1 MDLCKRNQQAR
12 LGATA
17 LACVLGL
24 VVARP
29 SIARNQTQTC
39 ADSAVENLLPDVV
52 GPMMGAS
59 PFWLVDGGAKFRG
72 EAHPVKTLWVLRR
85 TSESIRI
92 TGRRLDAPGVITV
105 RQGQEPPSE
114 ALEIRDPPRA
124 SVIPGRASAD
134 VMRDYVFLTSHVFYP
149 SAGCWEFTLQAGAS
163 VAHIVRHV
171 VAGEPAA
178 ARPAVLRPPR

>member
-1 MDLCKRNQQAR
+1 MDLCERNQRAR

-29 SIARNQTQTC
+29 SIARNQKQTC

-59 PFWLVDGGAKFRG
+59 PFWLVDGGAKFQG
-72 EAHPVKTLWVLRR
+72 GAHPVKTLWVLRR

-92 TGRRLDAPGVITV
+92 TGR
-105 RQGQEPPSE
+105 
-114 ALEIRDPPRA
+114 
-124 SVIPGRASAD
+124 
-134 VMRDYVFLTSHVFYP
+134 
-149 SAGCWEFTLQAGAS
+149 
-163 VAHIVRHV
+163 
-171 VAGEPAA
+171 
-178 ARPAVLRPPR
+178 